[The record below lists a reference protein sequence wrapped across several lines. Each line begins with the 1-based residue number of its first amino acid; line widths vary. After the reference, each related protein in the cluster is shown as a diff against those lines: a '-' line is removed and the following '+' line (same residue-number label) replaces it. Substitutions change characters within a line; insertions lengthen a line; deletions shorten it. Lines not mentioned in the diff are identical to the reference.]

1 MLPEQAYKLSVL
13 VERLKSRGLDLT
25 EELAAIFVGE
35 TLDFIKDSAAASVT
49 PYDDI
54 LKVIAPV
61 AKKKLLEDVVD
72 KIDGK
77 DDIVVS
83 EEA

>member
-1 MLPEQAYKLSVL
+1 MLPGQAYKLSVL

-25 EELAAIFVGE
+25 EELAAILVGE
-35 TLDFIKDSAAASVT
+35 TLDFVRDSAAASVN

-54 LKVIAPV
+54 LKIIAPV

-77 DDIVVS
+77 DDIVVP